1 MHGSRISQRPK
12 AAESVCQTE
21 GLSGGGC
28 CANYIRVNTS
38 GSGCTVGV
46 KYIIIRR
53 TIIIIIIMIRV
64 RIFMEA
70 AVEVHEFAMRGFL
83 LYYNIVILYKA
94 RRFPVTTTVNTHIH
108 THTL

>member
-1 MHGSRISQRPK
+1 
-12 AAESVCQTE
+12 
-21 GLSGGGC
+21 
-28 CANYIRVNTS
+28 
-38 GSGCTVGV
+38 
-46 KYIIIRR
+46 
-53 TIIIIIIMIRV
+53 MIRV